1 MRLNFYTLSVLA
13 YRVTAIKL
21 STEALSGSSDGVLTS
36 AVQTD
41 PEFDL
46 SWLSQDAAET
56 SAVTLSE
63 VDSHHDLSSPTRLK
77 SSAASLLG
85 SSALKAANEHVMKEE
100 LASKREQLGNQRAHP
115 GE

>member
-21 STEALSGSSDGVLTS
+21 STDALSGSGDGVLTS

-46 SWLSQDAAET
+46 SWLSQNAAEIST
-56 SAVTLSE
+56 ETLSE
-63 VDSHHDLSSPTRLK
+63 VDSHHDLSSLK
-77 SSAASLLG
+77 QKSTASELG
-85 SSALKAANEHVMKEE
+85 SSALKAAHEHVMKEE
-100 LASKREQLGNQRAHP
+100 IASKRRDSDS
-115 GE
+115 